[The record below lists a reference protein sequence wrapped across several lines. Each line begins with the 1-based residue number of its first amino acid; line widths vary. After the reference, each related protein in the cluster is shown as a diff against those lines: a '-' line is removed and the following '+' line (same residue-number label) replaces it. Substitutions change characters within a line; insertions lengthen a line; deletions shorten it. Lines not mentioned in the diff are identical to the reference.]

1 MTTTASH
8 DSVDP
13 AAGQQTRRT
22 DELEHW
28 LTDLRV
34 NLSEDTPDWLTPV
47 GDSDDL
53 PALEPS
59 TVPPAA
65 EDHSEPGS
73 GTAASSTDPGRSL
86 KDNPPG
92 PAAGRHRAPD

>member
-13 AAGQQTRRT
+13 GAGQHTSRT

-28 LTDLRV
+28 LNDLRV
-34 NLSEDTPDWLTPV
+34 NLSEDTPDWLGPV
-47 GDSDDL
+47 GDSDD
-53 PALEPS
+53 PAAPGPS

-65 EDHSEPGS
+65 EVHSEPDD
-73 GTAASSTDPGRSL
+73 GTAARSTDPGRSPNG
-86 KDNPPG
+86 NPPG
-92 PAAGRHRAPD
+92 PTAGLHRAAD